1 MVKKDG
7 FTYKLDGNTAERS
20 EGNAYYPLRNAGS
33 GAGLSG
39 IGVEAKAFDVEFG
52 KLDHPAT
59 KDKVRV
65 VTEKRMEKGQILKKG
80 EFEITY

>member
-7 FTYKLDGNTAERS
+7 FTYKLDGNTADRTGS
-20 EGNAYYPLRNAGS
+20 KKFYPLRNAGS
-33 GAGLSG
+33 GAGLGG
-39 IGVEAKAFDVEFG
+39 IGVDANAFDVEFA

-59 KDKVRV
+59 KDKVKVITGTRL
-65 VTEKRMEKGQILKKG
+65 EKGQILKKG